1 MIEFIE
7 TERLLLR
14 PPQAADISHFM
25 PLLTE
30 FDVSRNMSRV
40 PHPYTEDDGCAFVV
54 RAAYDRATGRAFTFS
69 LVRKQDGTYVGMCG
83 VHPDRGFELGYWIGK
98 PYWGV
103 GYATEA
109 ASRVVLFAFDEL
121 GAEAVVASWFGD
133 NPASGRVLAKLGFR
147 ARGQEMR
154 VSLSRGCPV
163 YCHVMVLERPWFTQM
178 RGAA

>member
-1 MIEFIE
+1 MSVVLD
-7 TERLLLR
+7 TGRLLLR

-25 PLLTE
+25 PLLGDY
-30 FDVSRNMSRV
+30 DVAANMSRV

-54 RAAYDRATGRAFTFS
+54 MARYERAAGRSFAFS
-69 LVRKQDGTYVGMCG
+69 VVRKRDGTYLGMCG
-83 VHPDRGFELGYWIGK
+83 IHPQRSFELGYWIGK
-98 PYWGV
+98 PYWGC

-109 ASRVVLFAFDEL
+109 ASRVVLFAFDAL
-121 GAEAVVASWFGD
+121 GAEAIVASCFAD

-147 ARGQEMR
+147 ARGNEMR

-163 YCHVMVLERPWFTQM
+163 YCHMMVLERPWFTQI